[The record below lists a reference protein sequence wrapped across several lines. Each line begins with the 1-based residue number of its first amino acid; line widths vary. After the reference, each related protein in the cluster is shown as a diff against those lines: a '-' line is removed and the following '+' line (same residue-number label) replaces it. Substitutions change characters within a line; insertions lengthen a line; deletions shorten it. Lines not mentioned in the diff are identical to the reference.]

1 MAYGKVIVPLKAIT
15 KKKEKADKKLTWTLK
30 FIKLFSG
37 SKMRLTEDIL
47 LWYTAISNAVL
58 LDFINKATRAA
69 IFKLSPGFHSA
80 QHRDTR
86 RETRERFI
94 SRQIIRQNSSSD
106 LYLDGLSVWRMIR
119 LDGWSVSSINRAI
132 LKTQHCFSIHGQGKE
147 VQWSLALEWAQWPIL
162 FLHNFGVQ
170 FIPFKWRKLKENY
183 LKGKKDNL
191 KVCMKPIAWGCKLW
205 PRKKCLEE

>member
-1 MAYGKVIVPLKAIT
+1 M
-15 KKKEKADKKLTWTLK
+15 K

-37 SKMRLTEDIL
+37 SNMRLTEDIL

-119 LDGWSVSSINRAI
+119 LDVRCDRCDKVI
-132 LKTQHCFSIHGQGKE
+132 LERSMTELTSHKPNYKLGQG
-147 VQWSLALEWAQWPIL
+147 SPLACRSGNLQL
-162 FLHNFGVQ
+162 RFTFLSFLA
-170 FIPFKWRKLKENY
+170 WNY
-183 LKGKKDNL
+183 LNVHKN
-191 KVCMKPIAWGCKLW
+191 KPSFSKINCF
-205 PRKKCLEE
+205 

>member
-1 MAYGKVIVPLKAIT
+1 MCLLIRSLFLNCDSHQFWRPSSHHFLFLISSLLLVFLSWARLAR
-15 KKKEKADKKLTWTLK
+15 EKGNMK

-37 SKMRLTEDIL
+37 SNMRLTEDIL

-119 LDGWSVSSINRAI
+119 LAEWSVSSINRANDVRKI
-132 LKTQHCFSIHGQGKE
+132 RI
-147 VQWSLALEWAQWPIL
+147 SLQAKNSRFPLTRVTSTWTNQLGI
-162 FLHNFGVQ
+162 
-170 FIPFKWRKLKENY
+170 
-183 LKGKKDNL
+183 
-191 KVCMKPIAWGCKLW
+191 
-205 PRKKCLEE
+205 

>member
-1 MAYGKVIVPLKAIT
+1 MKCVSIHSKSFFKLRLRPVLKA
-15 KKKEKADKKLTWTLK
+15 
-30 FIKLFSG
+30 
-37 SKMRLTEDIL
+37 DIL

-106 LYLDGLSVWRMIR
+106 LYLDGLSVWRMIC
-119 LDGWSVSSINRAI
+119 LDGWSASSINRTNNNNNDDNDNIAI
-132 LKTQHCFSIHGQGKE
+132 I
-147 VQWSLALEWAQWPIL
+147 V
-162 FLHNFGVQ
+162 V
-170 FIPFKWRKLKENY
+170 
-183 LKGKKDNL
+183 
-191 KVCMKPIAWGCKLW
+191 
-205 PRKKCLEE
+205 

>member
-1 MAYGKVIVPLKAIT
+1 M
-15 KKKEKADKKLTWTLK
+15 K

-37 SKMRLTEDIL
+37 SNMRLTEDIL

-94 SRQIIRQNSSSD
+94 SRQIIRQNLSSD
-106 LYLDGLSVWRMIR
+106 LY
-119 LDGWSVSSINRAI
+119 LDGWSVSSINRTNEDQWVDFDYSNNSLNAGSFI
-132 LKTQHCFSIHGQGKE
+132 YGEIIPDLESQLEIEGKVKITWIQSITSRQFSVDNFSNFKVDKRSE
-147 VQWSLALEWAQWPIL
+147 VC
-162 FLHNFGVQ
+162 
-170 FIPFKWRKLKENY
+170 KCDRWRELQS
-183 LKGKKDNL
+183 
-191 KVCMKPIAWGCKLW
+191 
-205 PRKKCLEE
+205 

>member
-37 SKMRLTEDIL
+37 SNMRLTEDIL

-106 LYLDGLSVWRMIR
+106 LYLDAVWRMIR
-119 LDGWSVSSINRAI
+119 LDAWSVSMRCSNLLSDLHSIMDI
-132 LKTQHCFSIHGQGKE
+132 K
-147 VQWSLALEWAQWPIL
+147 
-162 FLHNFGVQ
+162 
-170 FIPFKWRKLKENY
+170 
-183 LKGKKDNL
+183 
-191 KVCMKPIAWGCKLW
+191 
-205 PRKKCLEE
+205 